1 MTIIK
6 TPAIK
11 TMLHCIHEREET
23 WKIEFN
29 PGIKIVE
36 ASKTDRNEDGE
47 IEKFIFERFLGKN
60 RFVNRF

>member
-36 ASKTDRNEDGE
+36 ASKTAETRTAKLKNL
-47 IEKFIFERFLGKN
+47 FSNVFLVKI
-60 RFVNRF
+60 VS